1 MNSFALI
8 IEQWT
13 SKQLITMK
21 WGMMNS
27 STPRKLPVLTLLY
40 GAMCFVINELIGK
53 LSMSMTNLRRKK
65 AVILHIMTSYS
76 LLPLKC

>member
-13 SKQLITMK
+13 SKHLITMK

-27 STPRKLPVLTLLY
+27 SIPRKLTVLTFLY
-40 GAMCFVINELIGK
+40 VAMCLVINELIGK
-53 LSMSMTNLRRKK
+53 LSMPMTNPRRKK